1 VACGCGKSSGRIRP
15 TGRTRPTD
23 QCLFCAQK
31 HIAEA
36 FAAWLEYT
44 YSAENRL
51 WIIGQLR
58 AAVSHTYRDHA
69 AIADMARDLAHV
81 IQQVRDAD
89 ISDDWARLAEVMQAA
104 IDATATAIPARRAA
118 LVDARLNSRT

>member
-1 VACGCGKSSGRIRP
+1 MACGCGKSSTRIPP

-36 FAAWLEYT
+36 FAAWHEYT

-69 AIADMARDLAHV
+69 TIADLARDLAHI

-89 ISDDWARLAEVMQAA
+89 ISDDWARLAEAMQAA
-104 IDATATAIPARRAA
+104 IDATTAAIPARRAA
-118 LVDARLNSRT
+118 LVDERANSRT

>member
-1 VACGCGKSSGRIRP
+1 MACGCGKSSTRIPP

-36 FAAWLEYT
+36 FAAWHEYT

-58 AAVSHTYRDHA
+58 SAVSHTYRDHA
-69 AIADMARDLAHV
+69 AIADRARDLAHT

-89 ISDDWARLAEVMQAA
+89 ISDDWARLAEAMQAA